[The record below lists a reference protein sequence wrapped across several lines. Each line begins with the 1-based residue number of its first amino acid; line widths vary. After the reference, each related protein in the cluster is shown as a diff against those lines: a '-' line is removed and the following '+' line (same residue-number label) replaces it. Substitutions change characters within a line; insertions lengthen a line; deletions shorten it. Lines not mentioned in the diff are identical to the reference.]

1 MEVVARE
8 SLFKTTAGFSTLC
21 AGAKRALQHSGVD
34 VRALSGETTSM
45 IPLRACASA
54 SLIFALPFLTWGQS
68 EPGSGPQSFFSAAS
82 EPILP
87 PLPEWNGK
95 SRALVVGE
103 DDPWITPAEK
113 SGLRA
118 TPSYDETV
126 AWLRKL
132 VAAAPRQLQ
141 MVSLGESANGR
152 DIWMVVAS
160 ADKRFTPEALRKSGK
175 PTVFAQAGIH
185 AGEIDGKDAGM
196 MLLRDMTVRGT
207 KRDLLERA
215 NFLFVPIFNVD
226 GHERKSRFSRPNQRG
241 PEVMGWRTNARN
253 LNLNRDY
260 TKLDAPEMAAMVR
273 ALDRW
278 LPDLYLDLHVT
289 DGADYQY
296 DITFGFNGPGGHSPA
311 IAAWL
316 EKTFTPA
323 VSADLE
329 AMGHIP
335 GSTNVPNWIDESD
348 WRKGI
353 KGWMADPRFSNGY
366 GDARHLPTVLLENH
380 SLKPYDQR
388 VLGTYV
394 FLESALRT
402 CANSAREL
410 RAAIEADRKRRAST
424 IPLAWDVDPNA
435 PAETMEYKGIEMRVA
450 PSEISGG
457 NRIEY
462 TGKPLSAEVP
472 FQQPSRVTE
481 SVTRPKAYWIPP
493 SWPEVVRRLEL
504 HGVQMER
511 IEKPRELAVTMY
523 RLEDAK
529 LEAEPF
535 EGHVRMKARPVA
547 EQRKEIY
554 PPGSLRVSTDQR
566 LGTLAAILLEPA
578 SPDSFVQWGFFSE
591 VLQQTE
597 YIEGYVLEPMAER
610 MLAADPKL
618 ADEFRQRLETD
629 EAFRASPKQRLRW
642 FYSRTP
648 FVDERWKLY
657 PVGREE

>member
-1 MEVVARE
+1 MCSRLRHEW
-8 SLFKTTAGFSTLC
+8 LTAAGCGGETCRMRRALLLVLGLLVSFSAEASPPPGFS
-21 AGAKRALQHSGVD
+21 A
-34 VRALSGETTSM
+34 
-45 IPLRACASA
+45 
-54 SLIFALPFLTWGQS
+54 
-68 EPGSGPQSFFSAAS
+68 AAS

-87 PLPEWNGK
+87 PLPPWNGK
-95 SRALVVGE
+95 SRALVVAE
-103 DDPWITPAEK
+103 NDRWITPVEK
-113 SGLRA
+113 SGLRE
-118 TPSYDETV
+118 TPSYDETI

-132 VAAAPRQLQ
+132 VAAAPGQLQ
-141 MVSLGESANGR
+141 LVSLGKSAQGR
-152 DIWMVVAS
+152 DIWMVIAS
-160 ADKRFTPEALRKSGK
+160 AEKRFTPEALRKSGK
-175 PTVFAQAGIH
+175 PTVLAQAGIH
-185 AGEIDGKDAGM
+185 AGEIDGKGAGM

-226 GHERKSRFSRPNQRG
+226 GHARKSRFSRPNQRG
-241 PEVMGWRTNARN
+241 PEVMGWRTTARN

-260 TKLDAPEMAAMVR
+260 AKADSVEMAAMLR

-278 LPDLYLDLHVT
+278 SPDLYLDLHVT

-296 DITFGFNGPGGHSPA
+296 DITFGFNGAGGHSPA
-311 IAAWL
+311 IASWL
-316 EKTFTPA
+316 EKTFTRA
-323 VSADLE
+323 VTADLE

-335 GSTNVPNWIDESD
+335 GSTNVPNWIDETD

-366 GDARHLPTVLLENH
+366 GDVRHLPTVLLENH

-394 FLESALRT
+394 FLESALRV

-410 RAAIEADRKRRAST
+410 RSAIEEDRKRRVPS
-424 IPLAWDVDPNA
+424 IPLAWEFDPAA
-435 PAETMEYKGIEMRVA
+435 PAETTEYKGIEMRVT

-462 TGKPLSAEVP
+462 TGEPASAEVP
-472 FQQPSRVTE
+472 YQRPTKVTE
-481 SVTRPKAYWIPP
+481 SVGRPKAYWIPS
-493 SWPEVVRRLEL
+493 SWPEIERRLAI
-504 HGVQMER
+504 HGVRMER
-511 IEKPRELAVTMY
+511 IDAPREVKVTMY
-523 RLEDAK
+523 RLEDTK

-547 EQRKEIY
+547 EQRTEIY
-554 PPGSLRVSTDQR
+554 PAGSWRVSTDQP

-578 SPDSFVQWGFFSE
+578 SPDSFVQWGFFTE

-597 YIEGYVLEPMAER
+597 YIEGYVMEPMAER

-618 ADEFRQRLETD
+618 ANEFRQRLASD
-629 EAFRASPKQRLRW
+629 EAFRASPKERLRW

-648 FVDERWKLY
+648 FVDDRWKLY
-657 PVGREE
+657 PIGREEL

>member
-1 MEVVARE
+1 MQRALLLALGLLVP
-8 SLFKTTAGFSTLC
+8 FTADASPSPGFS
-21 AGAKRALQHSGVD
+21 A
-34 VRALSGETTSM
+34 
-45 IPLRACASA
+45 
-54 SLIFALPFLTWGQS
+54 
-68 EPGSGPQSFFSAAS
+68 AAS

-87 PLPEWNGK
+87 PVPDWNGK
-95 SRALVVGE
+95 SRALVVGD

-141 MVSLGESANGR
+141 MVSLGKSANGR

-160 ADKRFTPEALRKSGK
+160 ADKRSTPEALRKSGK

-226 GHERKSRFSRPNQRG
+226 GHERSSRFSRPNQRG
-241 PEVMGWRTNARN
+241 PELMGWRTNARN

-260 TKLDAPEMAAMVR
+260 TKLDSPEMTAMVR

-278 LPDLYLDLHVT
+278 SPDLYLDLHVT

-296 DITFGFNGPGGHSPA
+296 DITFGFNGRGGHSPA
-311 IAAWL
+311 IAEWL
-316 EKTFTPA
+316 ETTFTSK
-323 VSADLE
+323 VTADLE

-335 GSTNVPNWIDESD
+335 GSTNAPNWIDEND

-402 CANSAREL
+402 CANSAQEL
-410 RAAIEADRKRRAST
+410 RAAIEADRKRRAPS

-435 PAETMEYKGIEMRVA
+435 PSETIEYKGIEIRVT

-457 NRIEY
+457 KRIEY
-462 TGKPLSAEVP
+462 TGKPISAEVP
-472 FQQPSRVTE
+472 FQQPTRVTE

-493 SWPEVVRRLEL
+493 SWPEVARRLEI
-504 HGVQMER
+504 HGVQMAR

-529 LEAEPF
+529 FEAEPF

-554 PPGSLRVSTDQR
+554 PPGSWRVQTDQP

-578 SPDSFVQWGFFSE
+578 SPDSFVQWGFFNE

-597 YIEGYVLEPMAER
+597 YVEGYVMEPMAER

-618 ADEFRQRLETD
+618 AAEFRQRLETD
-629 EAFRASPKQRLRW
+629 EALRASPKQRLRW